1 MDQFGQA
8 AGALIHRSVSA
19 HWSARAPR
27 PRWHAWVSSSF
38 QTLVLVGLLH
48 AAQEGFCLPL
58 ALIYFHRSSLRA
70 TQFT

>member
-27 PRWHAWVSSSF
+27 LGTHGLSSSS
-38 QTLVLVGLLH
+38 QTLG
-48 AAQEGFCLPL
+48 AGQPPSCSPAGFLL
-58 ALIYFHRSSLRA
+58 ALGFDLFPLVLFERCSELM
-70 TQFT
+70 